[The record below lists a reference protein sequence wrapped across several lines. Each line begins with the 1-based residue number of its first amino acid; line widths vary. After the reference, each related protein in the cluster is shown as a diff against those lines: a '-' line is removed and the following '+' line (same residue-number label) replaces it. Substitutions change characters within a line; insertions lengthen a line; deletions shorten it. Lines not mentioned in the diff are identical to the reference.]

1 MHNLENARSKRHAA
15 TQEERS
21 IAKAVR
27 PVEHG
32 PVERYGDVDHQM
44 KKARV
49 DGMRFQ
55 GDEIAT
61 NTIVKQIQ
69 VMRENADIYKMTMG
83 EAKYNE
89 QLCGVDKPNARYD
102 CYGSR
107 SSSISYSQ
115 CRKL

>member
-1 MHNLENARSKRHAA
+1 
-15 TQEERS
+15 
-21 IAKAVR
+21 
-27 PVEHG
+27 
-32 PVERYGDVDHQM
+32 M

-69 VMRENADIYKMTMG
+69 VMRENADVYKMTMG

-89 QLCGVDKPNARYD
+89 QLVALINRMPGMTATAVAAPA
-102 CYGSR
+102 
-107 SSSISYSQ
+107 
-115 CRKL
+115 